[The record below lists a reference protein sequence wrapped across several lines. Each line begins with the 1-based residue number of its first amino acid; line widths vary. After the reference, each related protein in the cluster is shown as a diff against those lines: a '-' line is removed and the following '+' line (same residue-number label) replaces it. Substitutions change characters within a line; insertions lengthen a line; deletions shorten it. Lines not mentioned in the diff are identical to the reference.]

1 MEEKSCAIE
10 GRIENW
16 HLFMHESFQR
26 GTRDDT
32 FVSSFG
38 YSMMISAASAA
49 VGLGLGRSRL
59 EGTQYM
65 KRESAVWQEAKVDR
79 RRLLTFST
87 SKGSRPGMYAWN
99 GKT

>member
-1 MEEKSCAIE
+1 
-10 GRIENW
+10 
-16 HLFMHESFQR
+16 
-26 GTRDDT
+26 
-32 FVSSFG
+32 
-38 YSMMISAASAA
+38 MMISAASAA

-79 RRLLTFST
+79 RLLTFST
-87 SKGSRPGMYAWN
+87 SKGSRPGMRAWN